1 MTLLKERPDLGS
13 FVKSLF
19 SFAPVHIFLDLQ
31 GEEGDSAALKALRQT
46 LTRENKDKTWVNLWH
61 DREATIDN
69 FVPRSSW
76 AALIAELEPKAAEL
90 AGKRLAE
97 RMLSLDDVK
106 LRLSA
111 TARRYRETMSTV
123 SVEEA
128 GTLDLLLAIVSGWT
142 IFQESAGFLIVDATQ
157 KRLL

>member
-1 MTLLKERPDLGS
+1 
-13 FVKSLF
+13 
-19 SFAPVHIFLDLQ
+19 
-31 GEEGDSAALKALRQT
+31 
-46 LTRENKDKTWVNLWH
+46 
-61 DREATIDN
+61 
-69 FVPRSSW
+69 VPRSSW

-111 TARRYRETMSTV
+111 TARRYRETMSRV

-142 IFQESAGFLIVDATQ
+142 IFQESAGFLIVDAAQ